1 MIFLYSQSIN
11 SPIKGIVSRG
21 EIMEQLQNGGS
32 LTEIANKRVALTPST
47 WEALSDLK
55 KPGKSLG
62 DTVADLINEHQRRNL
77 EMDLDT
83 IDAHEKFIPWSEAK
97 KDLGI

>member
-1 MIFLYSQSIN
+1 
-11 SPIKGIVSRG
+11 
-21 EIMEQLQNGGS
+21 MEQLQDGGS
-32 LTEIANKRVALTPST
+32 LPEIANKRVALTPST
-47 WEALSDLK
+47 WEALSALK

-77 EMDLDT
+77 EMDLDA
-83 IDAHEKFIPWSEAK
+83 IDAHEKFIPWSQAK